1 MFKSKISLVKIL
13 YYQQIESDAKSYI
26 LENSIG
32 GQVVG

>member
-1 MFKSKISLVKIL
+1 MSVKKDKDEKGL
-13 YYQQIESDAKSYI
+13 PQIESDAKSYI